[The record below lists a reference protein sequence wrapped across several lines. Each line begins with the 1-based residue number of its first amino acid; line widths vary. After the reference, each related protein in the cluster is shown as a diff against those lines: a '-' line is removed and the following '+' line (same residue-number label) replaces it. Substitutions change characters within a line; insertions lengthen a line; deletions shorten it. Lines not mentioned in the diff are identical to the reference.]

1 MRSMTCSATQ
11 FAAFRMALG
20 LFLLSHFLWLLPY
33 AGELYGPAGMYA
45 STLKTPFPNLLSRL
59 QSSGQTQIFMGV
71 LAVLAALLMAGIGR
85 RWSALLLWYG
95 WACLTNWTPLLY
107 VPSEGLVGW
116 LLLLCALIPSGE
128 AWSLW
133 PRASKGWMMPNG
145 AIQAVWIV
153 LGVGYLAS
161 GVDKLTSPSWRD
173 GSAVRTV
180 LNSPIAYWDFVASGA
195 RQLPDSLIRP
205 LSWFV
210 LMLEVG
216 YFWHI
221 WRRWTRPLAWA
232 AATAMHITIRA
243 TLNLHTVTDPF
254 LVAQI
259 LTFDVSWFLS
269 RSENRLPS

>member
-45 STLKTPFPNLLSRL
+45 STLKTPFPNLVSWL

-116 LLLLCALIPSGE
+116 LLLLCAVIPNGE
-128 AWSLW
+128 AWSRW
-133 PRASKGWMMPNG
+133 PRASKDWKMPNG
-145 AIQAVWIV
+145 AIQVVWIV

-173 GSAVRTV
+173 GSAIRTV
-180 LNSPIAYWDFVASGA
+180 LTSPIAHWDFIADCA
-195 RQLPDSLIRP
+195 RQLPNSVVHA
-205 LSWFV
+205 LSWSV
-210 LMLEVG
+210 LVFEISF
-216 YFWHI
+216 FWLS
-221 WRRWTRPLAWA
+221 WSRWTRPLAWI
-232 AATAMHITIRA
+232 AATAMHLAIRA

-254 LVAQI
+254 LVSQVLI
-259 LTFDVSWFLS
+259 LDVKSLLP
-269 RSENRLPS
+269 RRRMNRLE